1 MVDAGSDTTLALTD
15 DEVTAL
21 ASLIKDK
28 LGDLAGEV
36 YKTED
41 YDYRQELKQHEA
53 LLRSIL
59 AKLPQTA

>member
-1 MVDAGSDTTLALTD
+1 MNDVSDTTVRLTA
-15 DEVTAL
+15 DEATAL
-21 ASLIKDK
+21 GSLIKDK

-36 YKTED
+36 HKTDD

-53 LLRSIL
+53 LLRAVL